1 MSSISRWRSGLTGAA
16 RIGSFIV
23 RLLSVEGSRN
33 ALLAPDGAQSRR
45 IARVTSRTSIH
56 APSREAGS
64 FFGLDPPAANAA
76 SQPAPDDIA
85 NLVAQAAVVAP
96 ASRTCRAEPGG
107 RRRGR

>member
-16 RIGSFIV
+16 RLSSFIV
-23 RLLSVEGSRN
+23 RPLSVEGSRN

-64 FFGLDPPAANAA
+64 FFGRVQSFQSVCRDDHSWYVLAVSRTAAFWA
-76 SQPAPDDIA
+76 APD
-85 NLVAQAAVVAP
+85 V
-96 ASRTCRAEPGG
+96 
-107 RRRGR
+107 